1 MNVLKIVCYKTCPA
15 ISPCGVI
22 QYFVLMNF
30 KGARK
35 KICCKFKIIF
45 ELLKF

>member
-35 KICCKFKIIF
+35 KN
-45 ELLKF
+45 LLQI